1 MYSSLGQQALEY
13 IQDAQQRSVLFWDVL
28 RQSGDQYLDHAQAG
42 SPPVLVFDHEVIVDG
57 RELSEPV
64 NYGLLRIIPPADMP
78 TDVTARPFII
88 IDPRAGHGPGVAG
101 SKIHSEIGVAL
112 AAGHPCYFVTFAPYP
127 EPNQNLFSVLKAETH
142 FLDVVLSRHDPQVAG
157 KPFLIGNCQGG
168 WALML
173 LAATS
178 PEKIGPIMLAGAPLS
193 YWAGKTGQNP
203 MRYSGGMLGGSW
215 LSSFAAD
222 VGDGLFD
229 GAHLVTNFEMLDP
242 ANTFWKKPYHLYA
255 NIDTEPARYLDFDKW
270 WTGHFMMTR
279 QEIDWIVQNLFV
291 GNRLAKGKISNPVGS
306 GAIDLRNIRTPIVVF
321 ASQKDN
327 ITPPSQAL
335 NWIADLYET
344 DQELLDNEQVIVY
357 CLHETTGHLGIF
369 VSSGIAGREHEALV
383 GALELIELLPPGLY
397 EVKIEDLHP
406 ETSYQEW
413 VEGRHVVSFAPRSI
427 KDLAL
432 LDDGRDDE
440 VPFEVVE
447 KVSEVNQQLYDAT
460 LAPLVRG
467 FNTPLGGVISRELH
481 PQRMGRYFW
490 SSLNPL
496 TAALVPAVA
505 QIKRD
510 RKPLDSKS
518 NVFSVWEEVW
528 GQSITNGLDLWRDTR
543 DQSIE
548 LVFQSLYGSPWMRA
562 AVGLE
567 PKTTFM
573 RPDNYTVTALKKELL
588 ALRSQLSL
596 EQIDKGDVADGFA
609 RVLTYMVGRDT
620 FIDERVFNLLKH
632 LSKKEVNG
640 FVMPDPFTLKD
651 KLRKQWRILQT
662 HPQEAIEA
670 LPVLIPTA
678 ELRAT
683 VWAAVAEV
691 AELGDLL
698 HLSPELEARFAEIA
712 CALHLC
718 SAWQPTKV
726 KKSVELAAVESTV
739 QKESDQIKES
749 LGLKTE
755 KQPSIDQQKTGKHS
769 AKTVKKTVTK
779 KATSKK
785 MAAKKST
792 T

>member
-13 IQDAQQRSVLFWDVL
+13 ILDAQQRSVLFWDVL
-28 RQSGDQYLDHAQAG
+28 RQSGDQYLEHQHDG
-42 SPPVLVFDHEVIVDG
+42 SPPVLVFNHEVIVDG
-57 RELSEPV
+57 RKLPEPV

-78 TDVTARPFII
+78 TDPKARPFII

-127 EPNQNLFSVLKAETH
+127 EPKQNIFSVLKAEVH
-142 FLDVVLSRHDPQVAG
+142 FLDVVLSRHDPHVVG

-193 YWAGKTGQNP
+193 YWAGKVGQNP
-203 MRYSGGMLGGSW
+203 MRYTGGMLGGSW

-255 NIDTEPARYLDFDKW
+255 NIDTEPVRYLDFDKW

-291 GNRLAKGKISNPVGS
+291 GNRLAKGKIPNPVGP

-327 ITPPSQAL
+327 ITPPAQAL

-397 EVKIEDLHP
+397 EVNIEDLHP
-406 ETSYQEW
+406 ETSHQEW
-413 VEGRHVVSFAPRSI
+413 VEGRHVVRFEPRSI
-427 KDLAL
+427 SDLAQ

-440 VPFEVVE
+440 VPFEVVK
-447 KVSEVNQQLYDAT
+447 KVSAVNQQLYDT
-460 LAPLVRG
+460 SLAPLVRG
-467 FNTPLGGVISRELH
+467 LSTPLGAVASRALH
-481 PQRMGRYFW
+481 PQRLGRYLW

-496 TAALVPAVA
+496 AAGLLPAAA
-505 QIKRD
+505 QIKD
-510 RKPLDSKS
+510 NRKPLDREN
-518 NVFSVWEEVW
+518 NVFSAWEEVV
-528 GQSITNGLDLWRDTR
+528 GQSITNYLDAWRDIR

-548 LVFQSLYGSPWMRA
+548 LVFQSVYGSPWMRA

-567 PKTTFM
+567 PKTTFT
-573 RPDNYTVTALKKELL
+573 RPDNHTVIALKKELL
-588 ALRSQLSL
+588 ELRSQLSL
-596 EQIDKGDVADGFA
+596 EQIDKGDTADGFA

-620 FIDERVFNLLKH
+620 FVDERVFNLLKH
-632 LSKKEVNG
+632 LFKKEVNG
-640 FVMPDPFTLKD
+640 FVMPEPFILKD

-670 LPVLIPTA
+670 LPILIPTA

-698 HLSPELEARFAEIA
+698 QLSPELEARFATIA
-712 CALHLC
+712 CALNLC
-718 SAWQPTKV
+718 SAWQPNNPP
-726 KKSVELAAVESTV
+726 KSEELAAAESKV
-739 QKESDQIKES
+739 VKEATRIKEPRS
-749 LGLKTE
+749 SKGKKEAKPLK
-755 KQPSIDQQKTGKHS
+755 S
-769 AKTVKKTVTK
+769 AKTATPKESSKGVT
-779 KATSKK
+779 
-785 MAAKKST
+785 AAKTATKT
-792 T
+792 ALKKQ